1 MLASLGCHPMRII
14 GGKYRR
20 RQLASP
26 PEGTMTRPFPDMV
39 KEAMFNL
46 LRGHFEGESVLD
58 CFSGTGTM
66 GLEAASRGASR
77 VVCVERD
84 RRVCKAL
91 QANIDMLGAEEEVEI
106 VMGDALGP
114 ATIHRCPKP
123 VHIVFFDP
131 PYPMVRD
138 EADWVRVKTQF
149 TRLISMLDET
159 GYAILRT
166 PWPAVHRD
174 ENEVAIEEDETPI
187 KTKKGKKGK
196 NHVPSMIEEIDGDEV
211 MEIDLNDPNADAMME
226 AFEKDM
232 AREAS
237 KPTYSFTDIDLQM
250 DGAIGPETHSYG
262 QMAIHLYMRDPDA

>member
-1 MLASLGCHPMRII
+1 
-14 GGKYRR
+14 
-20 RQLASP
+20 
-26 PEGTMTRPFPDMV
+26 MTRPFPDMV

-58 CFSGTGTM
+58 CFAGTGTM

-91 QANIDMLGAEEEVEI
+91 QANIEMLGAEEEVEV

-138 EADWVRVKTQF
+138 VEDWARVKTQF
-149 TRLISMLDET
+149 TRLISLLDDT

-174 ENEVAIEEDETPI
+174 ENEPVVEEEEIP
-187 KTKKGKKGK
+187 KGKRKKGNRDIGGMGAM
-196 NHVPSMIEEIDGDEV
+196 PSMIEEIDGDDV
-211 MEIDLNDPNADAMME
+211 IEIDLNDPNADAMME

-250 DGAIGPETHSYG
+250 DGALGPETHSYG

>member
-1 MLASLGCHPMRII
+1 MRII

-20 RQLASP
+20 RILTSP
-26 PEGTMTRPFPDMV
+26 PEGAITRPFPDMV

-84 RRVCKAL
+84 RRVTKVL
-91 QANIDMLGAEEEVEI
+91 QENIEMLDAGEI
-106 VMGDALGP
+106 VEVVTGDALGP

-138 EADWVRVKTQF
+138 ESDWVRVKTQF
-149 TRLISMLDET
+149 ERLISMLDDT
-159 GYAILRT
+159 GYAVLRT
-166 PWPAVHRD
+166 PWPAVHREEEAQEVSD
-174 ENEVAIEEDETPI
+174 EPADQ
-187 KTKKGKKGK
+187 KKGKRKGDGP
-196 NHVPSMIEEIDGDEV
+196 VIEEIEGDEV
-211 MEIDLNDPNADAMME
+211 IEIDLNDPNADAMMD

-232 AREAS
+232 ARQSS
-237 KPTYSFTDIDLQM
+237 KPKYALTDIDLAM
-250 DGAIGPETHSYG
+250 AGAIGPETHSYG
-262 QMAIHLYMRDPDA
+262 QMAIHMYMRDPDAHS